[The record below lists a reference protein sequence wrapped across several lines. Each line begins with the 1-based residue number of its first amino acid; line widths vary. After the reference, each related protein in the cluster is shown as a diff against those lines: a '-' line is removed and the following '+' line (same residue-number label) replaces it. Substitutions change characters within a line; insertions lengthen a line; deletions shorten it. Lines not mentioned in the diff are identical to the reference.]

1 MNPLSKLKSP
11 GNTVVYPH
19 PSAVDEQRRRFRQ
32 PDPSSDREAP
42 RSVSVMKVFHIVG
55 CKKHGKT
62 TLVVELIRE
71 LTRRGL
77 RVGSLKHCGHDH
89 ELDTPGTDSFR
100 HREAGALSSAIVT
113 PSLVALFETRTSD
126 DDPYARLRSSFDH
139 LVIVLIE
146 GGLGYPGPKLEVWR
160 ETMGTRPLALT
171 NGGIV
176 GIVTDDQVD
185 VELPVWRRA
194 DIEAIAEQVLLLA
207 EDI

>member
-1 MNPLSKLKSP
+1 MNPLSKLKSR

-19 PSAVDEQRRRFRQ
+19 PSATDDRRKRFQ
-32 PDPSSDREAP
+32 QTILSSDRGAL
-42 RSVSVMKVFHIVG
+42 RSVPTMKVLHVVG

-77 RVGSLKHCGHDH
+77 CVGSLKHCGHDH

-113 PSLVALFETRTSD
+113 PSLVALYETRASD
-126 DDPYARLRSSFDH
+126 DDPYAGLRSSFGH
-139 LVIVLIE
+139 LDIVLIE
-146 GGLGYPGPKLEVWR
+146 GGIGYPGPKIEVWR
-160 ETMGTRPLALT
+160 EAMGTQPLALT
-171 NGGIV
+171 NDGIV
-176 GIVTDDQVD
+176 GMVTDDRLD

-194 DIEAIAEQVLLLA
+194 DVEAIAEQVLLLA